1 MMKNASLRS
10 KILIPVLA
18 LMIAVVAAIT
28 VTSYI
33 SMRATIVGLIDTEM
47 DAAISNILAADRLDE
62 INQIVLDE
70 LDTKNLALARAFTE
84 IIRLN
89 PSLVAGDGMAS
100 MDEMQ
105 RIADA
110 LGVAEVHVADENG
123 ILRWG
128 NVPGFF
134 GFDYNS
140 GEQSRPFMQM
150 LADPTFE
157 LAQEAQP
164 NEATGAM
171 FAYAGVART
180 DARGFV
186 QVGIDAYVLDN
197 LNDALS
203 VQRTVAE
210 TMLGASGYLFIVT
223 NGVVSAHPQAAMVGQ
238 NFAPQNQRNAGN
250 NRQWMTINNEV
261 FYAGFFTIGNE
272 TIYAVMPEAE
282 FDANTSIMN
291 VLGAASVLVVVVSL
305 LAMSVVLIFLLG
317 SITAPI
323 TKLTAAAEQISVGN
337 LAVNFDNSRG
347 DEIGQLAKSFASV
360 QGVINSMIDDLSNAH
375 SQYIDIGNIHHNID
389 EGKYQNSFKN
399 VIGQVNKILSNV
411 TADIED
417 LVVAMDAINEGDFD
431 RQLDLNIWV
440 GDWAF
445 VPRALN
451 NLSGGL
457 KSVSAEINNITRAVS
472 NGDLSVQIDIGGYK
486 GDWGVLMTGLNS
498 ITKAIH
504 DPIKVIE
511 VAAHEM
517 RKGNFDLQYIDKKI
531 AETGLKAS
539 PDNYGGIFKDVIL
552 TFDLSITETSSYIT
566 ELKQVLAEMAEGDLR
581 NKISR
586 NYVGSFDII
595 KNSVNT
601 INEKLHNT
609 MSEILTASD
618 QVLAG
623 ANQISLSAAGLSEGA
638 REQSSSV
645 QELNAQVEMIGTQ
658 TRRNADNASAANV
671 LSGKST
677 MNAKEGSSAMVQ
689 MVDAMNQIKESSSN
703 IGQIVK
709 TVQDIAFQTN
719 LLALNASVEA
729 ARAGEHGKGFAVVA
743 DEVRTLAGRSQEAA
757 TQTTE
762 LIQDSII
769 RVDAGSNI
777 AESTATSLDAIV
789 ASANEVLEVISSIS
803 AASKEQSE
811 AIEQISGGIAKISSV
826 TQTNTA
832 VSEETAAAS
841 EELNAQAET
850 LRELVGFFKL

>member
-1 MMKNASLRS
+1 MKNFLSLRS
-10 KILIPVLA
+10 KILVPVLT

-33 SMRATIVGLIDTEM
+33 STRATIVGLIDAEM

-70 LDTKNLALARAFTE
+70 LDSKNLALARAFTE

-100 MDEMQ
+100 LAEMQ

-110 LGVAEVHVADENG
+110 LGVSEVHVADENG

-150 LADPTFE
+150 LTDPTFE

-197 LNDALS
+197 LNEALS
-203 VQRTVAE
+203 VQRTIAE
-210 TMLGASGYLFIVT
+210 TMLGATGYLFIVT
-223 NGVVSAHPQAAMVGQ
+223 DGIITAHPNSGMVGQ
-238 NFAPQNQRNAGN
+238 NFAPQNQRSVGD
-250 NRQWMTINNEV
+250 NRQWLTINNEV
-261 FYAGFFTIGNE
+261 FYVGFFTIGNE
-272 TIYAVMPEAE
+272 TIYAVIPEAE
-282 FDANTSIMN
+282 FDASTSIMS
-291 VLGAASVLVVVVSL
+291 VMGAASIAVVLISL
-305 LAMSVVLIFLLG
+305 LAMSIVLIALIR

-323 TKLTAAAEQISVGN
+323 TKLSAAAEQISVGD
-337 LAVNFDNSRG
+337 LAVNFDSSRG
-347 DEIGQLAKSFASV
+347 DEIGQLARSFASV
-360 QGVINSMIDDLSNAH
+360 QGVINTMIADLSNAH
-375 SQYIDIGNIHHNID
+375 SQYIDAGDIHYNID
-389 EGKYQNSFKN
+389 ENKYQNSFKD

-417 LVVAMDAINEGDFD
+417 LVVAMDGINDGDFNK
-431 RQLDLNIWV
+431 QLDPNVWV
-440 GDWAF
+440 GGWAF

-451 NLSGGL
+451 NLSDGL
-457 KSVSAEINNITRAVS
+457 KSVSAEINNITHAVS
-472 NGDLSVQIDIGGYK
+472 KGDLSVQIDTVSYK
-486 GDWGVLMTGLNS
+486 GDWGVIMTGLNS
-498 ITKAIH
+498 IAKAIH

-511 VAAHEM
+511 MAAHEM
-517 RKGNFDLQYIDKKI
+517 REGNFDLQYIDEKI
-531 AETGLKAS
+531 AQTGINPS
-539 PDNYGGIFKDVIL
+539 PDNYGGIFKDVIR
-552 TFDLSITETSSYIT
+552 TFDLSIAETSSYIT
-566 ELKQVLAEMAEGDLR
+566 ELKQVLAQMAEGDLR
-581 NKISR
+581 NKINR

-601 INEKLHNT
+601 INEKLHST

-623 ANQISLSAAGLSEGA
+623 ANQISLSAASLSEGA

-658 TRRNADNASAANV
+658 TRQNAENATAANE

-769 RVDAGSNI
+769 RVDAGGHI
-777 AESTATSLDAIV
+777 AESTAISLDAIV
-789 ASANEVLEVISSIS
+789 ASANEVLEVIGSIS

-811 AIEQISGGIAKISSV
+811 AIEQISGGINKISNV

-841 EELNAQAET
+841 QELNAQAET